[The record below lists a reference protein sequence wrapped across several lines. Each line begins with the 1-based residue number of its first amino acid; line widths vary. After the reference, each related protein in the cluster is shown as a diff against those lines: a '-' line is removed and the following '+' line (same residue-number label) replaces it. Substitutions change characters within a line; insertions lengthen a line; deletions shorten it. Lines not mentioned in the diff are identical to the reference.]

1 MDAAVTFRTE
11 EDEELGGAVLVMSHT
26 QRVQT
31 NLAQTNKKNNYT
43 AFSSLCERYL
53 YHEQEYLLTNMY
65 CTLYSKPS

>member
-43 AFSSLCERYL
+43 RFFFF
-53 YHEQEYLLTNMY
+53 M
-65 CTLYSKPS
+65 